1 MGEINKKNQNASL
14 IRIIIYILIFVV
26 IMFFTTGIFVV
37 QPIGALPEG
46 ASIVY
51 WRLGTSMPFI
61 TSADGMLSKSDAGV
75 SILGR
80 GIALGTI
87 LGKIKDR
94 KIVSLPYSRTLYLI
108 STGCREYEN

>member
-26 IMFFTTGIFVV
+26 IMFFTTGIFIV

-108 STGCREYEN
+108 STGGREYEN